1 MSIRHALLALLSEGP
16 KYGLQLRQ
24 EFEARTGEVWPLNVG
39 QVYTTLQR
47 LERDG
52 LVESDDAVEESPQK
66 GFHITSEGES
76 ELGQWLRT
84 PPDLSSPP
92 RDELVMK
99 VLVAIRV
106 PGVDVHEVVQVHRR
120 YLVELMQQ
128 WTRLKENEA
137 ELDLS
142 FALVV
147 DAELFRLDSVI
158 RWLDVAD
165 GRLKRASV
173 EQPTA
178 VPSLLPN
185 LRRKSGVLK

>member
-1 MSIRHALLALLSEGP
+1 
-16 KYGLQLRQ
+16 
-24 EFEARTGEVWPLNVG
+24 
-39 QVYTTLQR
+39 
-47 LERDG
+47 
-52 LVESDDAVEESPQK
+52 
-66 GFHITSEGES
+66 
-76 ELGQWLRT
+76 
-84 PPDLSSPP
+84 
-92 RDELVMK
+92 
-99 VLVAIRV
+99 
-106 PGVDVHEVVQVHRR
+106 VHEVVQVHRR

-137 ELDLS
+137 DLDLS

-178 VPSLLPN
+178 APSLLPN
-185 LRRKSGVLK
+185 VRRKSGVLK